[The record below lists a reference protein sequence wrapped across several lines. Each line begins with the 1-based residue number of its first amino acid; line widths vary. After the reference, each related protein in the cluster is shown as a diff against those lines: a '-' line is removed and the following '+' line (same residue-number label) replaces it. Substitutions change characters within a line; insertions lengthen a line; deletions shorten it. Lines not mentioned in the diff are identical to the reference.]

1 MCLKIKKKKNF
12 IIHSEYFTSVA
23 FAQVKCSSRL
33 LIFTEQLDQVMVA
46 RRNESK
52 ASGEGGSSMADMQTK
67 TS

>member
-1 MCLKIKKKKNF
+1 M
-12 IIHSEYFTSVA
+12 
-23 FAQVKCSSRL
+23 

-52 ASGEGGSSMADMQTK
+52 ASGEGGFSMADMQTK